1 MADDDGLQRLLD
13 SPMSSHGGSI
23 VSSPPSRNSPS
34 AASPP
39 RLSSSPRRRLSSSLR
54 LGSFSGSS
62 RGSGSLREKLRAQR
76 AHSDHSSDGSDASMS
91 PPSSPLGKRTRA
103 DISSSVSS
111 PADDALDVAGAP
123 ATADARN
130 SPDRGLSEE
139 SISENDAAN
148 EQSEGGD
155 GNSEDRARSTAFRLS
170 APSLAQMQRKDKPAA
185 RARKAAKRQ
194 GGGGGRTPSTTTT
207 PAANSTNTTT
217 SVPAVVAAAA
227 AAGATAE
234 VTPAV
239 APAGANTANG
249 VRVAAR
255 PDEVAKYKAMY
266 PWLDYTPAEDPQ
278 SYPTEFLSRSQGAT
292 RASRRLPT

>member
-1 MADDDGLQRLLD
+1 
-13 SPMSSHGGSI
+13 
-23 VSSPPSRNSPS
+23 
-34 AASPP
+34 
-39 RLSSSPRRRLSSSLR
+39 
-54 LGSFSGSS
+54 
-62 RGSGSLREKLRAQR
+62 
-76 AHSDHSSDGSDASMS
+76 MS
-91 PPSSPLGKRTRA
+91 PPSSPLGKRTHA

-111 PADDALDVAGAP
+111 PADDALDVEDTP

-155 GNSEDRARSTAFRLS
+155 GNSEDRARSTTQHTAFRLS

-266 PWLDYTPAEDPQ
+266 PWLDYNSESNQ
-278 SYPTEFLSRSQGAT
+278 WSCKWC
-292 RASRRLPT
+292 RASNPVAA

>member
-1 MADDDGLQRLLD
+1 
-13 SPMSSHGGSI
+13 
-23 VSSPPSRNSPS
+23 
-34 AASPP
+34 
-39 RLSSSPRRRLSSSLR
+39 
-54 LGSFSGSS
+54 
-62 RGSGSLREKLRAQR
+62 
-76 AHSDHSSDGSDASMS
+76 MS

-155 GNSEDRARSTAFRLS
+155 GNSEDRARSTTQHTFRLS

-217 SVPAVVAAAA
+217 SVPAAAA

-234 VTPAV
+234 VTSAV
-239 APAGANTANG
+239 ASAGANSANG

-255 PDEVAKYKAMY
+255 PDEVAKYKALY
-266 PWLDYTPAEDPQ
+266 PWVEPKIKCHVKHIQ
-278 SYPTEFLSRSQGAT
+278 KRSRNN
-292 RASRRLPT
+292 

>member
-1 MADDDGLQRLLD
+1 MADEEELERLLG
-13 SPMSSHGGSI
+13 SPLSSHGGSI
-23 VSSPPSRNSPS
+23 VSSPPSRHSPS

-39 RLSSSPRRRLSSSLR
+39 RLSPSPRRRLSSSLR

-62 RGSGSLREKLRAQR
+62 RGSGSLREKLRARR

-91 PPSSPLGKRTRA
+91 PQSSPSGKRTRA

-111 PADDALDVAGAP
+111 PADDALDVEVTP

-155 GNSEDRARSTAFRLS
+155 GNSEVRARSTAQHTFRLS

-185 RARKAAKRQ
+185 RARKAAR
-194 GGGGGRTPSTTTT
+194 GLHSG
-207 PAANSTNTTT
+207 
-217 SVPAVVAAAA
+217 
-227 AAGATAE
+227 
-234 VTPAV
+234 
-239 APAGANTANG
+239 
-249 VRVAAR
+249 
-255 PDEVAKYKAMY
+255 
-266 PWLDYTPAEDPQ
+266 
-278 SYPTEFLSRSQGAT
+278 PTR
-292 RASRRLPT
+292 